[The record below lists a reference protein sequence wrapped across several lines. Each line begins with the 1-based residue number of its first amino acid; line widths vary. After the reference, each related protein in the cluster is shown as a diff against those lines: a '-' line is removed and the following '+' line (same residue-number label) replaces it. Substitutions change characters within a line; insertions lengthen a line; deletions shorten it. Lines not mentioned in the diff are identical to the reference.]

1 MNLADMKTEE
11 IKMVQRGLSEV
22 LNKELV
28 DNGHYGHYTER
39 MVKEFQEKYGA
50 KIDGIFTENCW
61 NILKGDCQFFLFYFN
76 IYKLF

>member
-1 MNLADMKTEE
+1 MKTEE

-39 MVKEFQEKYGA
+39 MVKEFQEKYGM
-50 KIDGIFTENCW
+50 KNDGIFTDVCW
-61 NILKGDCQFFLFYFN
+61 SILKGCKFWVFF
-76 IYKLF
+76 

>member
-1 MNLADMKTEE
+1 MKTEE

-39 MVKEFQEKYGA
+39 MVKEFQEKCGA

-61 NILKGDCQFFLFYFN
+61 NILKGDSYFFFFN
-76 IYKLF
+76 IILINQYSK